1 MTLCASQTYE
11 LLDAMEK
18 DSGVKL
24 DSLCVDGGVTKA
36 DTLLNIMAGV
46 HTSLYFWFYF
56 FSKLTVMAK
65 QRSIF
70 QSFLL
75 YIEISIGSIGNQ
87 KNMLV
92 EFQLVNIPAF
102 TQDFWVFQL

>member
-46 HTSLYFWFYF
+46 HNSLYFWFY
-56 FSKLTVMAK
+56 
-65 QRSIF
+65 
-70 QSFLL
+70 
-75 YIEISIGSIGNQ
+75 
-87 KNMLV
+87 
-92 EFQLVNIPAF
+92 NIIVYSHEMS
-102 TQDFWVFQL
+102 WCCYY

>member
-1 MTLCASQTYE
+1 MSLTVAKKITLCASQTYE

-46 HTSLYFWFYF
+46 HNSLYFWFYF
-56 FSKLTVMAK
+56 FFKINRDGQAT
-65 QRSIF
+65 
-70 QSFLL
+70 L
-75 YIEISIGSIGNQ
+75 YLPELSSLYRFHRKPEKYAG
-87 KNMLV
+87 
-92 EFQLVNIPAF
+92 
-102 TQDFWVFQL
+102 